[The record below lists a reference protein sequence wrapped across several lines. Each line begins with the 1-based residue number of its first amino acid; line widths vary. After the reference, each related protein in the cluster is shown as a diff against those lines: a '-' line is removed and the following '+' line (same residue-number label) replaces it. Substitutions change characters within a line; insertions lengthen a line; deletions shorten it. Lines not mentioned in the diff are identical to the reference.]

1 VSQVAEN
8 VRVLMAKNKW
18 RGVQVAKW
26 MGIRPSALSR
36 KLSGDVPFTLPNIVD
51 LHTNSGVPYSDILAS
66 KEAQN

>member
-1 VSQVAEN
+1 MSQVAQN

-26 MGIRPSALSR
+26 LGIKPSALSR
-36 KLSGDVPFTLPNIVD
+36 KLSGDVPFTLPNVVD
-51 LHTNSGVPYSDILAS
+51 FHTNSGVPYDEILAT